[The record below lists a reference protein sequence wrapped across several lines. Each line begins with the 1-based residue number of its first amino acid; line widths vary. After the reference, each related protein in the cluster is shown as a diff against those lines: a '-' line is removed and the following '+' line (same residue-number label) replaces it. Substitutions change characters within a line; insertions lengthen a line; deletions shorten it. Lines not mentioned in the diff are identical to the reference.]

1 VSEAVP
7 IVEQK
12 SGRRLKRIGCAL
24 LILAIPPLTI
34 YLLALLH
41 ATNAGAWAA
50 QTVVPAFPNSRLLS
64 HEPFTHV
71 VYDGQ
76 IDIYAA
82 SAPIT
87 DIRNWFDRYI
97 ELYPDDS
104 DDAGHYYSA
113 FNPLRFSNEY
123 LFYFMAGNV
132 TLRIPGKT
140 YTYDIMPDCFQVEI
154 MRPDVVNESSFQPYF
169 QNIEGIDPVNDT
181 LIVLQTCWPNWGTS

>member
-1 VSEAVP
+1 VIEAVP
-7 IVEQK
+7 IAEQK

-24 LILAIPPLTI
+24 LILAIPPLAI

-50 QTVVPAFPNSRLLS
+50 QTVVPTFPNSRLLS

-87 DIRNWFDRYI
+87 EIRDWFERYI

-104 DDAGHYYSA
+104 DDAGHYFSA

-123 LFYFMAGNV
+123 MIYFMAGNV
-132 TLRIPGKT
+132 TRRIPGKT

-154 MRPDVVNESSFQPYF
+154 IRPDALSESSFQPYLE
-169 QNIEGIDPVNDT
+169 NVEGIDPVNDT
-181 LIVLQTCWPNWGTS
+181 LVVLQTCWPNWGTS